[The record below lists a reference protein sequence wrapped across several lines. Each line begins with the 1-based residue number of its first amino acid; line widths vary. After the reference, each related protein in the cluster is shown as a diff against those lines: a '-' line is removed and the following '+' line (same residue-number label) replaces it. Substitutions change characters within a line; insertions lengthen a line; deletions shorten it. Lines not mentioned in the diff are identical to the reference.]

1 MKKTLIK
8 GVIMTKKVKIIL
20 LGVLGITFLAL
31 AIVLGI
37 NWFVLISTKKQII
50 SNNDYA
56 KLENVDCIVV
66 LGAKIWGD
74 EPSPMLNDRLEEAI
88 KLYQEGVAPKILMS
102 GDHGQKDYDEVNV
115 MKTFAI
121 NKGVASENIFMDHA
135 GFSTYDS
142 IYRAKEIFQ
151 AKKIIIVTQKYHLYR
166 ALYIANSLGLD
177 AYGVNA
183 NPRAYAGQTYRE
195 LREILARDK
204 DFVKCLFKP
213 KSTYLGETI
222 PVSGDGNITND
233 K

>member
-1 MKKTLIK
+1 
-8 GVIMTKKVKIIL
+8 MTKKVKIIL